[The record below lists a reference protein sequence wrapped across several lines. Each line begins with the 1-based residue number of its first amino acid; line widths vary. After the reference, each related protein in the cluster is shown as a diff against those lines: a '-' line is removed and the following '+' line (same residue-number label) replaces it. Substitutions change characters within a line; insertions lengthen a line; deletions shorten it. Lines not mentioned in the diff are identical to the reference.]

1 MQSLHK
7 NTSHCGSGKV
17 CGWKGQAWNGARD
30 PVGWPLSLSK
40 HPAEP
45 GCQGVFQ
52 AQREEV
58 RMDPACGW
66 MSTPSSGRDR
76 QQRNTTRNAFKIVK
90 GYESSQMGDWLERR
104 GRSEELP
111 LSRILDD
118 SKEPPRAGHVGMFTK
133 CQERP
138 VQRS

>member
-1 MQSLHK
+1 
-7 NTSHCGSGKV
+7 
-17 CGWKGQAWNGARD
+17 
-30 PVGWPLSLSK
+30 
-40 HPAEP
+40 
-45 GCQGVFQ
+45 
-52 AQREEV
+52 
-58 RMDPACGW
+58 MDPACGW

-76 QQRNTTRNAFKIVK
+76 QQRNTTRDAVKIVK

-104 GRSEELP
+104 GQSEELP
-111 LSRILDD
+111 SSRNLDD